1 MSISPGMTVR
11 SVASTAMAPG
21 GMRIWRRLP
30 AARMRSPSKIM
41 ALSGIGAA
49 PVPSMSVPPR
59 TAKIGASAASLGEL
73 SPGERTGG
81 TESGPAKTNGAARA
95 RKTAGRNTA
104 RSWVAAWLTV
114 GTESRPPSPL
124 VLKPCAA
131 TRERRCSRHAR
142 AVRGSGRFDLRAA
155 SGAAIVHATNPTRYG
170 ETMKPHTKGKIEIR
184 RLRPNVTVADLI
196 DTHFNAYNAARVQEI
211 CHLMH
216 RKVMRPRVTVGLS
229 LSGALIPAGLGSML
243 IPMIEKGF
251 VDYIISTGANL
262 YHDLHFGL
270 GFDLWRS
277 SPFLDDVDL
286 HRRRLIRIY
295 DIIFDLDV
303 LLKSDSFLFSLVGAP
318 EFQKKMATSELHHL
332 IGRYV
337 DAVERK
343 TGRRGTTLLGAAYR
357 CRVPIYT
364 SSPGDSTIGMNL
376 AARSLTGNKLEIDV
390 ALDVNESAAMV
401 YEAKRRGESA
411 VVILG

>member
-1 MSISPGMTVR
+1 
-11 SVASTAMAPG
+11 
-21 GMRIWRRLP
+21 
-30 AARMRSPSKIM
+30 
-41 ALSGIGAA
+41 
-49 PVPSMSVPPR
+49 
-59 TAKIGASAASLGEL
+59 
-73 SPGERTGG
+73 
-81 TESGPAKTNGAARA
+81 
-95 RKTAGRNTA
+95 
-104 RSWVAAWLTV
+104 
-114 GTESRPPSPL
+114 
-124 VLKPCAA
+124 
-131 TRERRCSRHAR
+131 
-142 AVRGSGRFDLRAA
+142 
-155 SGAAIVHATNPTRYG
+155 
-170 ETMKPHTKGKIEIR
+170 MKPHTKGKIEIR

-411 VVILG
+411 VVILGGGSPKNFLLQTEPQLQEVLGLDVTGHDYFVQITDARADTGGLSGATPGEAVSWGKINPDTLPDCVVCYADSTVAFPLVSAYVLTRCRTRPLKRLYDRREQLVSRMTRDFLRARHAGKRSSRGTIGSGKPPKASRKPVAASSGRPSLSSKRRNQGGH